1 MEGSPMMQGNYLVTF
16 TDGDMS
22 SYSNVSVWES
32 GSWLKFYPFD
42 MQDDDFP
49 LASFNLQLVK
59 SLVELDNEGVPIRN
73 GAL

>member
-1 MEGSPMMQGNYLVTF
+1 MMQGNYLVTF
-16 TDGDMS
+16 IDGDMS
-22 SYSNVSVWES
+22 SYSNVSVKES

-59 SLVELDNEGVPIRN
+59 SLVELDDEGVPIRN